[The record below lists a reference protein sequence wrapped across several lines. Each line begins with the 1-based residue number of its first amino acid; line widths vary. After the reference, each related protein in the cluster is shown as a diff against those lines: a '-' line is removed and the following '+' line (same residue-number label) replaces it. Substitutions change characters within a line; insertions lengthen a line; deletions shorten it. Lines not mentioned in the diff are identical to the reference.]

1 MAVVSNRYNRS
12 RYVVSRYEFQH
23 GGDGDSYLCNF
34 VGDSR
39 QAFGVPAKS
48 LMIQN
53 HAGGA
58 GDNYLYFRTIHD
70 KTLGSSPPAVLG
82 PDEFIN
88 YQLGETVF
96 WAVLLWASNANLVFS
111 LDATP
116 GEWTDAEIAQFES
129 SPFRKSTQESIDRIS
144 LLSGVD
150 LSSMEI

>member
-70 KTLGSSPPAVLG
+70 KTLGSSPPAILG

-88 YQLGETVF
+88 YQLGRQCSGRF
-96 WAVLLWASNANLVFS
+96 YCGLLMLIWFFPRCHS
-111 LDATP
+111 
-116 GEWTDAEIAQFES
+116 W
-129 SPFRKSTQESIDRIS
+129 
-144 LLSGVD
+144 GVD
-150 LSSMEI
+150 

>member
-70 KTLGSSPPAVLG
+70 KTLGSSPPAILG

-88 YQLGETVF
+88 YQLGETMF

-111 LDATP
+111 LMPLLGSGLTP
-116 GEWTDAEIAQFES
+116 RLHNSRAARLGRA
-129 SPFRKSTQESIDRIS
+129 PKR
-144 LLSGVD
+144 V
-150 LSSMEI
+150 